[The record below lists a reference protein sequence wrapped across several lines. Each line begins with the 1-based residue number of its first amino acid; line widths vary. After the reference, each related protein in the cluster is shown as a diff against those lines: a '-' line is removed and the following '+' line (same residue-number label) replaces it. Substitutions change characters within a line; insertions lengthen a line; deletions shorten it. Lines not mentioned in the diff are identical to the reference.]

1 MVVVM
6 LNILLKIFVKNYE
19 DIKNPKVRA
28 FYGLFCSVISIILN
42 LILFLI
48 KASIGLILKSVS
60 VTADAFNN
68 LSDSASSIINLIA
81 FKFSIKPPD
90 KEHPL
95 GHGRYEYI
103 SSLVISFFI
112 IMVGV
117 SFVKS
122 SLLKILNKQLNSF
135 SWPLFSILILSIFI
149 KLGIGFLNF
158 KISKKINS
166 QSLKATSVDAFY
178 DALITTIL
186 SISILISKFTNLSLD
201 GYAGLV
207 ISIFIIFS
215 GIKLI
220 KETLSPLLGEAPDEK
235 FVDLLKENILGYEN
249 ILGLHDLIVHNYGPN
264 RTIASIH
271 AEVPSNLT
279 LINVHN
285 LIDKIEKDIEKIMG
299 IHLVIH
305 IDPIDIDNKQSLEI
319 FKNIKSIIKENVNEV
334 SKILDFRII
343 DIDGKNT
350 IYFEIKIKNEF
361 YDKINFDIV
370 KVCTDLVLKNYPEFN
385 CSVFKNNTFN

>member
-28 FYGLFCSVISIILN
+28 SYGLFCSVISIILN